1 MTTAKLNMT
10 AQKSKQDR
18 QKKKNKTAPKLNR
31 TTAEGKQ
38 DRTRK

>member
-18 QKKKNKTAPKLNR
+18 HEKKRPKLNNR
-31 TTAEGKQ
+31 TAAEGEQ
-38 DRTRK
+38 DRARK